1 MAATFEEARQE
12 ILTTFKTAWD
22 TTGHPAYYENIRED
36 LTSSVEPWARVTLRH
51 VTGNNVSLTGSL
63 GLQRFER
70 TGNLTVQVFVPMGEG
85 LTEGLT
91 LAKVIADAFE
101 GVSTTSGV
109 WFRNTRVNEIGP
121 DGSWFQINV
130 IVDFLYDEVK

>member
-1 MAATFEEARQE
+1 MTATFEEARQE

-51 VTGNNVSLTGSL
+51 VTGRNASITG
-63 GLQRFER
+63 GIGNQRFER
-70 TGNLTVQVFVPMGEG
+70 TGNLMVQVFVPTGEG

-91 LAKVIADAFE
+91 LAKVVADAFE
-101 GVSTTSGV
+101 GVSTASGV
-109 WFRNTRVNEIGP
+109 WFRNTRVNEIGSE
-121 DGSWFQINV
+121 GSWFQINV